1 VTLPPQTITA
11 RLAEGAQAAA
21 PALVAKVVVTQ
32 TLDGDLGAVKVGDAL
47 TRTLETF
54 AANTQA
60 MMIPPP
66 RFQAPEGVRLYPR
79 DPVLNDVKTDRGDV
93 TGGRRIEQVTY
104 IFEEPG
110 LYTLPAIEIGWVNAD
125 SGKRQVAT
133 APAIRVSV
141 APAPAPRTEIA
152 PPAPPGDA
160 AEPATYSLWE
170 RPLAWLLGLVAATLA
185 GLWGWGR
192 FGPRLRA
199 WRQARRQAWQA
210 SERASFARLKRACWA
225 GDAASAYRELGIW
238 ARCEGLKTTQ
248 DLCQGE
254 PALRCEVAKLERHLY
269 GGRPALWN
277 GPALLNAA
285 ATVRAAR
292 LAGNRHGSHA
302 ALPALNP

>member
-32 TLDGDLGAVKVGDAL
+32 TLDGDPGAVKVGDAL

-93 TGGRRIEQVTY
+93 TGGRRIDQVTY

-141 APAPAPRTEIA
+141 APAPAPPPNPPRIA
-152 PPAPPGDA
+152 YGSAH
-160 AEPATYSLWE
+160 
-170 RPLAWLLGLVAATLA
+170 LLGCLA
-185 GLWGWGR
+185 SSL
-192 FGPRLRA
+192 PRLRA
-199 WRQARRQAWQA
+199 SGAGAD
-210 SERASFARLKRACWA
+210 SDRACGR
-225 GDAASAYRELGIW
+225 GDRRAVRPGRPPSA
-238 ARCEGLKTTQ
+238 
-248 DLCQGE
+248 
-254 PALRCEVAKLERHLY
+254 RHLR
-269 GGRPALWN
+269 GSSAPV
-277 GPALLNAA
+277 GPAMRPVPIVSL
-285 ATVRAAR
+285 
-292 LAGNRHGSHA
+292 GSGLGA
-302 ALPALNP
+302 KA